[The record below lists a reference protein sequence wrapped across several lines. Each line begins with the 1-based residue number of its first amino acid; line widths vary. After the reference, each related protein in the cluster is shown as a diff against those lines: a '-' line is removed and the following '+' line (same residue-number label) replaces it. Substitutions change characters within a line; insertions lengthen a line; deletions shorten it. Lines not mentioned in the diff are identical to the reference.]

1 MPLGP
6 IDLLVL
12 GFPTDRLTGKVASAV
27 ADLVRDGT
35 IRLVDVLVA
44 MRTDSGDLTV
54 LEVDE
59 LGEDIVAGF
68 QVSHSELKG
77 SLTEEDAHTMAGNLA
92 PGRTIAILLYENTWA
107 SKVADAV
114 ADQNGE
120 VLVYERIPRAAIE
133 ELVAEAS
140 AESMP
145 SGA

>member
-1 MPLGP
+1 MALGP

-12 GFPTDRLTGKVASAV
+12 GFPTDRLTGKVAEAI
-27 ADLVRDGT
+27 AELVRDGT
-35 IRLVDVLVA
+35 IRLVDAIVA
-44 MRTDSGDLTV
+44 MRNDSGDLTV
-54 LEVDE
+54 VEVDE
-59 LGEDIVAGF
+59 LGEDIKAAF
-68 QVSHSELKG
+68 QVSASELKG

>member
-1 MPLGP
+1 MALGP
-6 IDLLVL
+6 IELLVL
-12 GFPTDRLTGKVASAV
+12 GFPTDRLTGKVAEAI
-27 ADLVRDGT
+27 ADLVRQGT

-44 MRTDSGDLTV
+44 MRNDSGDLTV

-68 QVSHSELKG
+68 QVSASELKG

-114 ADQNGE
+114 AAQNGE

-133 ELVAEAS
+133 ELVAEA
-140 AESMP
+140 AAVP
-145 SGA
+145 TGA